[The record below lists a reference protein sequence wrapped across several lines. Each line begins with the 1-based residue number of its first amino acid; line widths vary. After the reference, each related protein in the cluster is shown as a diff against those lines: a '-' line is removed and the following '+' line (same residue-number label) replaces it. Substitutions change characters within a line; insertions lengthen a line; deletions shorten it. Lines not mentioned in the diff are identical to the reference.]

1 MSDVP
6 QIPPKRAR
14 MALSSGLR
22 EMADA
27 VDAGEVHWVCAMA
40 LYTAPAAEAR
50 GHAFG
55 QLAGWPQQGGAPY
68 WMMAAGALRSAYID
82 FEDQIMEVAAST
94 VTNPKTY
101 TT

>member
-1 MSDVP
+1 MSDVT

-14 MALSSGLR
+14 LALSAGLR
-22 EMADA
+22 KMADA
-27 VDAGEVHWVCAMA
+27 VDAGEVHWVSAMA
-40 LYTAPAAEAR
+40 LYTQPAAEAR

-68 WMMAAGALRSAYID
+68 WMMALGALRSSYLD
-82 FEDQIMEVAAST
+82 FEEQILEVGAST
-94 VTNPKTY
+94 ITDPKTY